1 MNDEPQRYATG
12 RPETPSV
19 DIEAEIRRQILAER
33 AAQAQAVAASDRQ
46 PARPGPG
53 ALERRASQGGII
65 GTLATLV
72 LLALKFLGPLLSGL
86 KFLGLGKFF
95 LTGGSMLLSMAAY
108 ATSFGWPM
116 AVGFVL
122 SIFVHECGHA
132 WAARR
137 LGWPFSFMVF
147 IPFMGAMV
155 AHKHGGK
162 NVAQDAYVG
171 IMGPIWGTAS
181 GLLAWG
187 LYYVTGQWLFHA
199 LAQIIFVLNLFN
211 LAPMAPLDGGWIVP
225 LFSPK
230 LLALGVVLLFVI
242 APGNPLIWVLALMSL
257 PRIIGGWKAKPNL
270 QPYYQA
276 SAQDRWRF
284 GLMYAGLAAFL
295 ALSSYLLLRDHHE
308 RNPDAAPARRRGTTV
323 AATAFQPFPLAKKET
338 AA

>member
-1 MNDEPQRYATG
+1 MNPLQQDNPGSGNT
-12 RPETPSV
+12 
-19 DIEAEIRRQILAER
+19 DIEAEIRRQVIAER
-33 AAQAQAVAASDRQ
+33 AAAFAAQPHQ
-46 PARPGPG
+46 PQPERAPSG
-53 ALERRASQGGII
+53 LERQASRGGIL
-65 GTLATLV
+65 GMLAALA
-72 LLALKFLGPLLSGL
+72 LLAFKFLGPLASGL

-108 ATSFGWPM
+108 ATTFGWPM
-116 AVGFVL
+116 GVGFVL

-132 WAARR
+132 YAARR

-162 NVAQDAYVG
+162 NIAQDAYVG

-181 GLLAWG
+181 GLFALG
-187 LYYVTGQWLFHA
+187 LYYLTGSALFHA
-199 LAQIIFVLNLFN
+199 LAQIILFINLFN

-230 LLALGVVLLFVI
+230 LLAAGVVLLFVI
-242 APGNPLIWVLALMSL
+242 APHNPLIWVLALMSL
-257 PRIIGGWKAKPNL
+257 PRVIGGWKAKPDT

-276 SAQDRWRF
+276 TPNDRWRF

-295 ALSSYLLLRDHHE
+295 AFSSYLLLRDHHE
-308 RNPDAAPARRRGTTV
+308 RNPAPIRRPAATTV
-323 AATAFQPFPLAKKET
+323 AFAFNKTRTDRQTENFPA
-338 AA
+338 

>member
-1 MNDEPQRYATG
+1 MNPLQQNNPGGANA
-12 RPETPSV
+12 
-19 DIEAEIRRQILAER
+19 DIEAEIRRQVIAER
-33 AAQAQAVAASDRQ
+33 AAAFASQQ
-46 PARPGPG
+46 PQPTRMPERGPS
-53 ALERRASQGGII
+53 ALERRASRGGIL
-65 GTLATLV
+65 GTLAA
-72 LLALKFLGPLLSGL
+72 LALLVFKFLGPLASGL
-86 KFLGLGKFF
+86 KFLGLGKFL

-108 ATSFGWPM
+108 ATTFGWPM
-116 AVGFVL
+116 GVGFVL

-132 WAARR
+132 YAARR

-181 GLLAWG
+181 GLLALG
-187 LYYVTGQWLFHA
+187 LYYLTGNGLFHA
-199 LAQIIFVLNLFN
+199 MAQIILFMNLFN

-230 LLALGVVLLFVI
+230 LLAAGVVLLFVI
-242 APGNPLIWVLALMSL
+242 APHNPLIWVLALMSL
-257 PRIIGGWKAKPNL
+257 PRVIGGWKAKPDT

-276 SAQDRWRF
+276 TPNDRWRF

-295 ALSSYLLLRDHHE
+295 AFSSYLLLRDHHE
-308 RNPDAAPARRRGTTV
+308 RNPAPIRRPARPSR
-323 AATAFQPFPLAKKET
+323 
-338 AA
+338 